1 MITDL
6 VMPESEGIETIQAI
20 RKSHADVKIIAVSG
34 AFGGGYLA
42 VAAMLGADATL
53 TKPVSPEQLL
63 EAVRQALA

>member
-1 MITDL
+1 
-6 VMPESEGIETIQAI
+6 
-20 RKSHADVKIIAVSG
+20 VKIIAVSG